1 MLSGS
6 TNVAKRL
13 DVIVYPGNIRRVI
26 GHARA
31 ECATSIRF
39 QLITAN
45 VVRGQPTP
53 LLPLPAVFVLQ
64 SLLPSSIQFRIPI
77 HPSNVRLRVRL
88 DDDIRRPPHY
98 WEQTI
103 SSHHCLLFDERYYLT
118 QWTSFQ
124 GLVSMVRQYMKDKY
138 CSVSPIT
145 QIYSKL
151 TIKKIASSCQM

>member
-45 VVRGQPTP
+45 VVRGQ
-53 LLPLPAVFVLQ
+53 LPPRSHSRRLC
-64 SLLPSSIQFRIPI
+64 PSIP
-77 HPSNVRLRVRL
+77 
-88 DDDIRRPPHY
+88 
-98 WEQTI
+98 
-103 SSHHCLLFDERYYLT
+103 
-118 QWTSFQ
+118 
-124 GLVSMVRQYMKDKY
+124 
-138 CSVSPIT
+138 
-145 QIYSKL
+145 L
-151 TIKKIASSCQM
+151 TIFDPISNTHTSVYSNPYPVQR